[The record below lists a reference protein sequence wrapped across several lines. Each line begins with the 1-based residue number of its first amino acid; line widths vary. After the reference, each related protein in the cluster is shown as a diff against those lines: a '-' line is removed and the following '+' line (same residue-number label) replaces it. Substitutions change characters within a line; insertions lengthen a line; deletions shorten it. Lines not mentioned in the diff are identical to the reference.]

1 MRRTLRVSSSR
12 KRRLTVAAVVA
23 LAVAVVAPMVA
34 PSAGAVITN
43 AGNVT
48 VSLHLSVFTPTF
60 TVAGMST
67 MGSGNAIVAGNGLIT
82 IPESSLSFQ
91 PVDVQVNL
99 PDSSDPSAS
108 TAPAVVTVQAVATSD
123 FDGGLDPISGA
134 GFLTGNIELLWSAAP
149 TMNNCA
155 VGPFRIVTRTNAQG
169 AIPYSSDT
177 GTVSMVDPGFTVNAI
192 PSPTSGCGGN
202 ETALNNALS
211 LPVTT
216 TSTTTQPNQPAPT
229 TTIDPYAGPPV
240 PAVVLS
246 VTFTPAPRASVP
258 PPTQPHPR
266 PTTTAA
272 TPPTTAAVTPTTNPF
287 VLPPPTLPPIS
298 GAGPGAARRNFR
310 PPVSKKVHHPA
321 SHKQRHPNANKG
333 LRIAIRKRPA
343 RRTANASGSGA
354 GSTGAGGGGGGY
366 FTGHRAKKAVRGA
379 RQLSFVPASFVK
391 KSSSALATGLNLAG
405 LLGLLVFSSLAL
417 WLVTSELSDF
427 KAGARRQRMHRI
439 AGVTDSR

>member
-1 MRRTLRVSSSR
+1 MGRTLRASTSK
-12 KRRLTVAAVVA
+12 KRRLTIAAIVA
-23 LAVAVVAPMVA
+23 LGVAVVAPMVA
-34 PSAGAVITN
+34 PSAGAVIDN

-67 MGSGNAIVAGNGLIT
+67 MGSGNALVEANGLVK

-99 PDSSDPSAS
+99 PDSSGA

-134 GFLTGNIELLWSAAP
+134 AFVTGNIELLWSSAP
-149 TMNNCA
+149 TMSNCP
-155 VGPFRIVTRTNAQG
+155 VGPFRITTRTNAQG

-177 GTVSMVDPGFTVNAI
+177 GTVSMVDPGFTVDAI
-192 PSPTSGCGGN
+192 PSATSGCGGF
-202 ETALNNALS
+202 ESALNSALS

-216 TSTTTQPNQPAPT
+216 TTTTTSPIQAPPT
-229 TTIDPYAGPPV
+229 TAINPYSGPPV

-246 VTFTPAPRASVP
+246 VTFSPAPHASAP
-258 PPTQPHPR
+258 PPTQPRPR

-272 TPPTTAAVTPTTNPF
+272 PPPTTAAAPPTTSF
-287 VLPPPTLPPIS
+287 VQLPPPTLPPTVGG
-298 GAGPGAARRNFR
+298 GAGQAPDRQHFKA
-310 PPVSKKVHHPA
+310 VSK
-321 SHKQRHPNANKG
+321 KQRHPASRPTRRAALNPRTR
-333 LRIAIRKRPA
+333 RIRLRKRPA
-343 RRTANASGSGA
+343 RHVANPAGSGTANS
-354 GSTGAGGGGGGY
+354 GGGY
-366 FTGHRAKKAVRGA
+366 LTGHKAKKTVRGA

-391 KSSSALATGLNLAG
+391 RSSSALATGLNLAG

-439 AGVTDSR
+439 AGITDSR